1 MLVLILNYHFK
12 KECFDMGIYNTLEY
26 ADSNNEVKA
35 IYDDIFEHLGNEGL
49 VDYFK
54 VLGNYNPH
62 ILQTTWALF
71 KNVLLTGELPRA
83 LKELVFIAI
92 SNERDCAYCT
102 SIHCA
107 MCRYLNIDD
116 ETINQVLQKSSELK
130 PKRVKVSI
138 DFAVKMATNSAM
150 VTEQDH
156 QSLLDSGLTK
166 NQVFELMSL
175 ASVVNYSNTLAQGM
189 MLVVDEEFANLLKD
203 NVVM

>member
-1 MLVLILNYHFK
+1 MS
-12 KECFDMGIYNTLEY
+12 IYDTLEY
-26 ADSNNEVKA
+26 VDSDSLVKE
-35 IYDDIFEHLGNEGL
+35 IYDDIFEHIGNDGL

-62 ILQTTWALF
+62 ILSITWTML

-92 SNERDCAYCT
+92 SNERECVYCT

-107 MCRYLNIDD
+107 MCKYLNIDD
-116 ETINQVLQKSSELK
+116 ETINQVLQKSSELS
-130 PKRVKVSI
+130 PKRVKVAI
-138 DFAVKMATNSAM
+138 DFAVKMATDSTS

-156 QSLLDSGLTK
+156 QGLLNSGLTK

-175 ASVVNYSNTLAQGM
+175 ASFVNYSNTLAQGM
-189 MLVVDEEFANLLKD
+189 MLVVDEEFANLIKD
-203 NVVM
+203 NIVV

>member
-1 MLVLILNYHFK
+1 MS
-12 KECFDMGIYNTLEY
+12 IYDTLEY
-26 ADSNNEVKA
+26 ADSDSTVKE
-35 IYDDIFEHLGNEGL
+35 IYDDIFEHLGNAGL

-62 ILQTTWALF
+62 ILSTTWALF

-92 SNERDCAYCT
+92 SNERECAYCT

-107 MCRYLNIDD
+107 MCQYLNIDD
-116 ETINQVLQKSSELK
+116 ETINQVLQKSSELN

-138 DFAVKMATNSAM
+138 DFAVKMATNSAL

-156 QSLLDSGLTK
+156 LSLLNNGLTK

-203 NVVM
+203 SIVV

>member
-1 MLVLILNYHFK
+1 MS
-12 KECFDMGIYNTLEY
+12 IYDTLEY
-26 ADSNNEVKA
+26 ADSDSAVKE
-35 IYDDIFEHLGNEGL
+35 IYDDIFEHLGNAGL

-62 ILQTTWALF
+62 ILLTTWALF

-92 SNERDCAYCT
+92 SNERECAYCT

-107 MCRYLNIDD
+107 MCQYLNIDD
-116 ETINQVLQKSSELK
+116 ETINQVLQKSSELN

-138 DFAVKMATNSAM
+138 DFAVKMATNSAL

-156 QSLLDSGLTK
+156 LSLLNNGLTK

-189 MLVVDEEFANLLKD
+189 MLVVDDEFANLLKD
-203 NVVM
+203 NIVV